1 MLFRSGINMD
11 KIKIITD
18 GSCDLSHEVLNK
30 FNINVVPLGVSFGE
44 EHYTAGVDIDNKE
57 FYAKM
62 KESKELP
69 KTFCPSPENFC
80 KEYQCE
86 EDKIIVIAL
95 SSKLSGTYNSASL
108 ARDLYLSEHK
118 EKDIRVIDS
127 MTGSIGAGLL
137 LIKAAKMISE
147 GKDIDEIVEAIEN
160 LKEKISFYGTLETLE
175 NAIKGGRI
183 NPLAGKIIGALNF
196 KAIVQIKDGVVKPID
211 KARGES
217 NSIKKVANYITSSIE
232 DTKDKILC
240 LMHANCP
247 EKAHKL
253 LSIIEK
259 THKFD
264 EVYISEVGP
273 VMGTYTSEGAVLGAV
288 L

>member
-1 MLFRSGINMD
+1 MD

-62 KESKELP
+62 KDSKELP

-175 NAIKGGRI
+175 NAIKGGRV
-183 NPLAGKIIGALNF
+183 NPLAGKVMNALNL
-196 KAIVQIKDGVVKPID
+196 KVIIRIDEGLVKPID
-211 KARGES
+211 KARGGV
-217 NSIKKVANYITSSIE
+217 NSIKKALDYVKSHVNDEKEKTIIIA
-232 DTKDKILC
+232 
-240 LMHANCP
+240 HANCP
-247 EKAHKL
+247 EKAHKIK
-253 LSIIEK
+253 SIIEEDSNFK
-259 THKFD
+259 
-264 EVYISEVGP
+264 EVLIASIGP
-273 VMGTYTSEGAVLGAV
+273 IMGTFTAEGAILVAV

>member
-1 MLFRSGINMD
+1 MD

-30 FNINVVPLGVSFGE
+30 FNIYVVPLGVSFGE

>member
-1 MLFRSGINMD
+1 MD

-137 LIKAAKMISE
+137 LIKAANMISE

>member
-1 MLFRSGINMD
+1 MD

-18 GSCDLSHEVLNK
+18 GSCDLSDEVLNK

>member
-1 MLFRSGINMD
+1 MD
-11 KIKIITD
+11 KIKLITD
-18 GSCDLSHEVLNK
+18 GSCDLSDEVLNK

-44 EHYTAGVDIDNKE
+44 EHYTAGVDIDNKT

-62 KESKELP
+62 KDSAELP
-69 KTFCPSPENFC
+69 KTFCPSPESFS
-80 KEYQCE
+80 KEYQGE
-86 EDKIIVIAL
+86 EEKIIVIAL
-95 SSKLSGTYNSASL
+95 SSKLSGTYNSAAL
-108 ARDLYLSEHK
+108 AKDLYLSEHK

-127 MTGSIGAGLL
+127 QTGSIGAGLL
-137 LIKAAKMISE
+137 LIKASKMISE
-147 GKDIDEIVEAIEN
+147 GKDIDEIVSKLEN
-160 LKEKISFYGTLETLE
+160 LKEKVCFYGTLETLE
-175 NAIKGGRI
+175 NAVKGGRI

-196 KAIVQIKDGVVKPID
+196 KAIVQIKDGVVKPVD

-217 NSIKKVANYITSSIE
+217 NSIKKVANHITSSIE
-232 DTKDKILC
+232 DTKDKMLC

-247 EKAHKL
+247 EKAQKL

-259 THKFD
+259 THKF
-264 EVYISEVGP
+264 EEIYISEVGP

>member
-1 MLFRSGINMD
+1 MD

-95 SSKLSGTYNSASL
+95 SYKLSGTYNSASL

>member
-1 MLFRSGINMD
+1 MD

-217 NSIKKVANYITSSIE
+217 NSIKKVASHITSSIE

>member
-1 MLFRSGINMD
+1 MD

-62 KESKELP
+62 KDSKELP

-137 LIKAAKMISE
+137 FIKAAKMISE

>member
-1 MLFRSGINMD
+1 MD

-44 EHYTAGVDIDNKE
+44 ENYTAGVDIDNKE

>member
-1 MLFRSGINMD
+1 MD

-57 FYAKM
+57 FYSKM

-108 ARDLYLSEHK
+108 ARELYLSEHK

>member
-1 MLFRSGINMD
+1 MD

-247 EKAHKL
+247 EKAPKL

>member
-1 MLFRSGINMD
+1 MD

-273 VMGTYTSEGAVLGAV
+273 VMGTCTSEGAVLGAV

>member
-1 MLFRSGINMD
+1 MD

-108 ARDLYLSEHK
+108 ARDLYLTEHK

>member
-1 MLFRSGINMD
+1 MD

-57 FYAKM
+57 FYANM

-273 VMGTYTSEGAVLGAV
+273 VLGTYTSEGAVVGAV

>member
-1 MLFRSGINMD
+1 MD

-62 KESKELP
+62 KERKELP

-86 EDKIIVIAL
+86 EDEIIVIAL

>member
-1 MLFRSGINMD
+1 MD

-62 KESKELP
+62 KDSKELP

-175 NAIKGGRI
+175 NAIKGGRV
-183 NPLAGKIIGALNF
+183 NPLAGKVMNALNL
-196 KAIVQIKDGVVKPID
+196 KVIIRIDEGLVKPID
-211 KARGES
+211 KARGGV
-217 NSIKKVANYITSSIE
+217 NSIKKALDYVKSHVNDEKEKTIIIA
-232 DTKDKILC
+232 
-240 LMHANCP
+240 HANCP
-247 EKAHKL
+247 EKAHKIK
-253 LSIIEK
+253 SIIEEDSNFK
-259 THKFD
+259 
-264 EVYISEVGP
+264 EILIASIGP
-273 VMGTYTSEGAVLGAV
+273 IMGTFTAEGAILVAV

>member
-1 MLFRSGINMD
+1 MD

-183 NPLAGKIIGALNF
+183 NPLAVKIIGALNF

>member
-1 MLFRSGINMD
+1 MD

-62 KESKELP
+62 KDSKELP

-108 ARDLYLSEHK
+108 ARELYLSEHK

>member
-1 MLFRSGINMD
+1 MD

-118 EKDIRVIDS
+118 EQDIRVIDS

>member
-1 MLFRSGINMD
+1 MD
-11 KIKIITD
+11 KIKLITD
-18 GSCDLSHEVLNK
+18 GSCDLSDEVLNK

-62 KESKELP
+62 KDSKELP

>member
-1 MLFRSGINMD
+1 MD

-62 KESKELP
+62 KDSKELP

>member
-1 MLFRSGINMD
+1 MD

-62 KESKELP
+62 KDSKELP

-118 EKDIRVIDS
+118 EKDSRVIDS

>member
-1 MLFRSGINMD
+1 MD

-57 FYAKM
+57 FYSKM

-217 NSIKKVANYITSSIE
+217 NSIKKVANYITSNIE

>member
-1 MLFRSGINMD
+1 MD

-44 EHYTAGVDIDNKE
+44 EHYTAGVDINNKE

>member
-1 MLFRSGINMD
+1 MD

-62 KESKELP
+62 KDSKELP

-108 ARDLYLSEHK
+108 ARDLYLSEYK

>member
-1 MLFRSGINMD
+1 MD

-217 NSIKKVANYITSSIE
+217 NNIKKVANYITSSIE

>member
-1 MLFRSGINMD
+1 MD

-217 NSIKKVANYITSSIE
+217 NSIKKVDNYITSSIE